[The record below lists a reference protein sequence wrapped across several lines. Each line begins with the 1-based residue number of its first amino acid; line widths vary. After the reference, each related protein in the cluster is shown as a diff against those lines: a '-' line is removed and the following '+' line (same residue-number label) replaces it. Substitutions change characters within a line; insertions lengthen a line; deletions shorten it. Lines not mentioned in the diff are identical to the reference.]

1 MLKDFKKFA
10 LKGNMIDLAIAVIIG
25 GAFTKL
31 ITSLVND
38 IIMPCLSIFVGKL
51 DFSNLFIT
59 VDGSKYDTIAQAQEA
74 GVATINYGTFISGV
88 INFLIMSFV
97 IFIVVR
103 QLSKLHKKPEI
114 ILTEKTCPFC
124 KTNININA
132 TKCPNCT
139 SGQPQD

>member
-74 GVATINYGTFISGV
+74 GIATINYGTFISGV
-88 INFLIMSFV
+88 INFSIMAFV
-97 IFIVVR
+97 VFIVVR
-103 QLSKLHKKPEI
+103 QLTKLHKKPEI
-114 ILTEKTCPFC
+114 IPTEKTCPFC
-124 KTNININA
+124 KTKINIDA

-139 SGQPQD
+139 SSQG

>member
-10 LKGNMIDLAIAVIIG
+10 FKGNMIDLAIAVIIG

-74 GVATINYGTFISGV
+74 GIATINYGTFISGV
-88 INFLIMSFV
+88 INFLIMAFV
-97 IFIVVR
+97 VFIVVR
-103 QLSKLHKKPEI
+103 QLTKLHKKPEI
-114 ILTEKTCPFC
+114 ITTEKTCPFC
-124 KTNININA
+124 KTKIAIDA

-139 SGQPQD
+139 SGQPQN